1 MTPKL
6 RLLMKAKLHY
16 NVRVLMPLFF
26 FMVSLSVSSQIII
39 NAPTPADNPNLA
51 GSDPWDIICAGVGG
65 FNEYYAKV
73 SWAGAPNAGN
83 EFILELSD
91 ANGSFSS
98 ATELSRSSNNTAVQN
113 PGFEFAIPPTTRGE
127 GYKLRVRSTNP
138 ASTSVASAAYSM
150 YYMDITTNINISSD
164 GSGTPPGTICSTDPI
179 TLQVDNIGNPETYQY
194 IWYKSGSPIAGENN
208 HTLNVLE
215 SGIYQAFIYYGPNCT
230 GSGNTDS
237 NFVDVTIGS
246 TGMGVGIN
254 TPTKTA
260 LCTGDTETLSIDSTD
275 PSWSYQWYKD
285 GQKVTGAIGTSYI
298 VDASNTGFE
307 GDYQVEISATGICNE
322 RSTAVTINN
331 ADNFTITQTS
341 PSNIVVLPSQPET
354 LSISTTATTPN
365 FQWYRNGSTIGT
377 NQNTLSITEEGSY
390 YVEVTQNGGTCP
402 GTKKNSEVFTAVT
415 PSSFEITINYA
426 SSYNS
431 CANDTVV
438 LEISN
443 IDAIADDGTKTDVT
457 AALADSSFAYQ
468 WQKGGSNVNGAT
480 SKTISLTETSE
491 NGEYQLNAGIGSHNI
506 SSNTLSITLKSSETL
521 TISASDLVYCSAS
534 DSITISTTTNL
545 TGESFEWVK
554 NGVAMSNSTDL
565 ELTVTE
571 PAAYRLIIDRNGCP
585 LTSNEI
591 SISSLNEDLITIDS
605 GNDVVFPEGSS
616 KTITANGGTGYTW
629 YNGDNTEIGN
639 TASITLTTE
648 GTYTLVAQIEN
659 CEIVKQF
666 TASYLDVFNV
676 PNVIT
681 PNGDGSNDQWTIPN
695 SYSNKS
701 DVNVIIYNS
710 KGMEVLNV
718 MGYQNNWPES
728 STSFA
733 KQNMVYYYI
742 IKKAS
747 ETLKQGTITV
757 IR

>member
-16 NVRVLMPLFF
+16 NVRFLMPVFF
-26 FMVSLSVSSQIII
+26 LMASLSVSSQIII

-51 GSDPWDIICAGVGG
+51 GSDPWNIICAGVGG
-65 FNEYYAKV
+65 FNQYYAKV
-73 SWAGAPNAGN
+73 SYAGAPNVGN

-91 ANGSFSS
+91 ASGSFSS
-98 ATELSRSSNNTAVQN
+98 ATELSRSSDNAAVQN

-127 GYKLRVRSTNP
+127 GYKLRVRSTSP
-138 ASTSVASAAYSM
+138 ASTSAESAAYSM
-150 YYMDITTNINISSD
+150 YYMDVTSNINISD
-164 GSGTPPGTICSTDPI
+164 NGSGTPPGTICSTDPI
-179 TLQVDNIGNPETYQY
+179 TLQVDNISNPETYQY
-194 IWYKSGSPIAGENN
+194 IWYKSGSPITGETS
-208 HTLNVLE
+208 HTLNVST

-237 NFVDVTIGS
+237 NFVNVTIGS
-246 TGMGVGIN
+246 AGMGVGIN
-254 TPTKTA
+254 TPSKTS
-260 LCTGDTETLSIDSTD
+260 LCAGDTETLSIDSTD

-285 GQKVTGAIGTSYI
+285 TQKIIGATGTSYT
-298 VDASNTGFE
+298 VDSNNAAFE

-322 RSTAVTINN
+322 RSTAVTITN
-331 ADNFTITQTS
+331 ADNFTITQAGLA
-341 PSNIVVLPSQPET
+341 NIVVLPSQPET
-354 LSISTTATTPN
+354 LSVTTTATTPN
-365 FQWYRNGSTIGT
+365 FQWFRNGSPIGT
-377 NQNTLSITEEGSY
+377 NQSTLTITEDGTY

-402 GTKKNSEVFTAVT
+402 GTKKNSDTFTAVT
-415 PSSFEITINYA
+415 PSSFEISIDYA
-426 SSYNS
+426 SAYSS
-431 CANDTVV
+431 CANDNV
-438 LEISN
+438 LVEVTN
-443 IDAIADDGTKTDVT
+443 IAAVADDGVKTDVT
-457 AALADSSFAYQ
+457 AALASSFTYQWSKDSS
-468 WQKGGSNVNGAT
+468 NVDGAT
-480 SKTISLTETSE
+480 SKSISLTETSE
-491 NGEYQLNAGIGSHNI
+491 NGAYQLTAVIDAHNI
-506 SSNTLSITLKSSETL
+506 SSNTLPVTLKSNETL
-521 TISASDLVYCSAS
+521 TISATHLVYCSAS
-534 DSITISTTTNL
+534 DAITISTSTNL
-545 TGESFEWVK
+545 VGESFEWVK

-591 SISSLNEDLITIDS
+591 TISSLNEDLITIDS

-616 KTITANGGTGYTW
+616 KTITASGGTGYTW
-629 YNGDNTEIGN
+629 YNNDNTEIGN
-639 TASITLTTE
+639 SSSVTLTTE

-718 MGYQNNWPES
+718 LGYQNNWPES
-728 STSFA
+728 SASFA